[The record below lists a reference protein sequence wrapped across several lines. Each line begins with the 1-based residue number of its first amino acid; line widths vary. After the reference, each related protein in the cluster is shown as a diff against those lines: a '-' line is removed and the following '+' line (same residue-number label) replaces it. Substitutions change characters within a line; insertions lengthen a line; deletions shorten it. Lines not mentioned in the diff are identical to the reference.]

1 MGSPRIKSKDMKYSD
16 YLFLCN
22 EHTINPNV
30 AAQNPKVREL
40 LISDKGKNTVNA
52 QLKLNTILEMEF

>member
-1 MGSPRIKSKDMKYSD
+1 MKYSD

-40 LISDKGKNTVNA
+40 LISDKGAGGYGLHQRQRKV
-52 QLKLNTILEMEF
+52 LG